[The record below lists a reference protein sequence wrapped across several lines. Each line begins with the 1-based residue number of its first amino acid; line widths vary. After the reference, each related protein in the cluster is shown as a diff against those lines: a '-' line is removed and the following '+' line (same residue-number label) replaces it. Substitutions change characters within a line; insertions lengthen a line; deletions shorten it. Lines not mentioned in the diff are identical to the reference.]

1 MSNLTRQVF
10 RTDGG
15 KDAIRASRLSKTFSE
30 NHNRVVALQ
39 DLDLAVSEGTF
50 VSVVGPSGCG
60 KTSLLRILADLDDP
74 TFGEV
79 QIHGNSPKE
88 ARLRR
93 QVGFVF
99 QDPTLLPW
107 RTVIENVRL
116 PGEVFGDASIS
127 HLAESILETVGLAG
141 FEEAYPRELSGGMQS
156 RVAIARV
163 LTYRPGLLLMDEPFG
178 ALDEITR
185 EKIQV
190 EILRL
195 WQTWKTTVLF
205 VTHSLSEAVLLSDR
219 VVVMSPRPGHII
231 HDIPVPFPR
240 PREAKLRGDSEFV
253 GLVEG
258 IRGVLGSE

>member
-1 MSNLTRQVF
+1 M
-10 RTDGG
+10 
-15 KDAIRASRLSKTFSE
+15 SKTFSE
-30 NHNRVVALQ
+30 NHKRVVALQ

-74 TFGEV
+74 TIGEV

-88 ARLRR
+88 ARSRR

-99 QDPTLLPW
+99 QDPVLLPW

-116 PGEVFGDASIS
+116 PGEVFGDASIRD
-127 HLAESILETVGLAG
+127 LAESTLETVGLTG

-231 HDIPVPFPR
+231 HDIPVLFPR

-258 IRGVLGSE
+258 LRGMLEFGAETSRSSTPYEAGTRL